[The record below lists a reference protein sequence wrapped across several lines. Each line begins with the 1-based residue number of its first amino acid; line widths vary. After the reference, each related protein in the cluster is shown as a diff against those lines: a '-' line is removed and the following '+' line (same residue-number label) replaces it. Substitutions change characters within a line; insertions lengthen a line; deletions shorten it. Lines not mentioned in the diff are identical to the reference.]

1 MRVVFVEKNE
11 EQVEEEEGSELG
23 PEEMSRSLTRNISP
37 SRSSMKKQ
45 NDEDDAVSTM
55 TDENSLWSFGQT
67 I

>member
-11 EQVEEEEGSELG
+11 EQVEEEGNELG
-23 PEEMSRSLTRNISP
+23 PEEMSRGLTRNISP

-45 NDEDDAVSTM
+45 NDMDDAASTM